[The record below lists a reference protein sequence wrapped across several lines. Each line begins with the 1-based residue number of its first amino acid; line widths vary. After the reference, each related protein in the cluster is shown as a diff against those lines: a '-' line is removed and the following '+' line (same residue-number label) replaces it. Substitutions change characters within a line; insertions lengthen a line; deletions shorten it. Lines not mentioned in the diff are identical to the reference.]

1 MAPDSELAAALR
13 KRRRLND
20 SRNVRRYL
28 HTKSFNDLA
37 GRSTAP
43 GRARPER
50 LTLRARIVFLV
61 LAAAF
66 WAAGVWCLFR

>member
-13 KRRRLND
+13 RRRLND
-20 SRNVRRYL
+20 SRNVRRYI

-43 GRARPER
+43 GIARPEELR
-50 LTLRARIVFLV
+50 LRAGILFVVF
-61 LAAAF
+61 AAAF
-66 WAAGVWCLFR
+66 WAAGVWFLLS

>member
-13 KRRRLND
+13 RRRLND
-20 SRNVRRYL
+20 SRNVRRYI

-43 GRARPER
+43 GSVLPEQLR
-50 LTLRARIVFLV
+50 LRARILFAVF
-61 LAAAF
+61 AAAF
-66 WAAGVWCLFR
+66 WAAGVWFLLG